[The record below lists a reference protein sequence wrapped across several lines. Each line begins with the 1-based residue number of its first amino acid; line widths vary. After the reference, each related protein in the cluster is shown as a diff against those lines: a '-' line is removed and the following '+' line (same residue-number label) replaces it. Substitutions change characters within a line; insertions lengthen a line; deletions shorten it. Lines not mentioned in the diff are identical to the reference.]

1 VVTGATSGLG
11 YVTALELARSGA
23 HVVLAARDD
32 AKAAATCHAIL
43 AEVPAGSLSV
53 QRLDLAS
60 LASVRAAAEEMG
72 SYGPIDLLVNNAGV
86 MATPY
91 RLTEDGFELQMGTNH
106 LGHFAL
112 TGLLL
117 PLLRAAEAPRV
128 VTVSSMAHRSA
139 STIGL
144 GDPRLHAGYRKWEAY
159 GQSKLANLLFAFSL
173 DRRARAAGWELT
185 SVAAHPGYAATELQT
200 RGPQMAGSKASEQAM
215 RLVNVVIGQS
225 AERGAWPQLMAATSP
240 AVMGGSFVGP
250 RFIARGAPRLER
262 PSRTARDE
270 DLAARLWAWSE
281 AATAVSY
288 AELSGG

>member
-11 YVTALELARSGA
+11 YATALELARSGA
-23 HVVLAARDD
+23 HVVLAARDK
-32 AKAAATCHAIL
+32 AKAATAAGAIG
-43 AEVPAGSLSV
+43 AEVPNASVSV
-53 QRLDLAS
+53 QPLDLAS
-60 LASVRAAAEEMG
+60 LASIRAAAERLQT
-72 SYGPIDLLVNNAGV
+72 YGPIDLLVNNAGV

-112 TGLLL
+112 TGMLL

-139 STIGL
+139 SGLAL
-144 GDPRLHAGYRKWEAY
+144 GDPRAHAGYSKWEAY
-159 GQSKLANLLFAFSL
+159 GQSKLANLLFAFAL
-173 DRRARAAGWELT
+173 DRRVRASGWGLT

-200 RGPQMAGSKASEQAM
+200 RGPQMAGSKASERVM

-240 AVMGGSFVGP
+240 AVAGGAFVGP

-281 AATAVSY
+281 AATGVAFPAS
-288 AELSGG
+288 AR